1 MPVDV
6 TNEGLGNRI
15 PNQMKFCLPEVSPK
29 QKWNALRLPW
39 RIVTCQYC
47 RIAHVLPY
55 MYTDVYIYKYIYI
68 IMYIYIYIHTP
79 VDMHVYTYIYIS
91 NISVYVYI
99 VLIAFK
105 YRSEQAVKNGC
116 LPCWTDWDHPLGFT
130 LQGSFGVSSSL
141 DWCL

>member
-55 MYTDVYIYKYIYI
+55 MYTDVYIYIYI
-68 IMYIYIYIHTP
+68 LLCIYIYIHTP

-116 LPCWTDWDHPLGFT
+116 LPCWTD
-130 LQGSFGVSSSL
+130 
-141 DWCL
+141 